1 MDKQISLYFS
11 SRNVYLAFLV
21 PFEFCGVGSQLNFMA
36 NNSQIKK
43 EPADEIPLTDVGLLS
58 ALRDSSLLR
67 FVGATLMWGTG
78 HQLITVSQGY
88 LLFELTSSTIWLAA
102 LGAAV
107 GIPNA
112 VSYTHL
118 TLPTKA

>member
-1 MDKQISLYFS
+1 
-11 SRNVYLAFLV
+11 
-21 PFEFCGVGSQLNFMA
+21 MA
-36 NNSQIKK
+36 NNLQIKK
-43 EPADEIPLTDVGLLS
+43 EPADEIPLSDVGLLG

-78 HQLITVSQGY
+78 
-88 LLFELTSSTIWLAA
+88 
-102 LGAAV
+102 
-107 GIPNA
+107 P